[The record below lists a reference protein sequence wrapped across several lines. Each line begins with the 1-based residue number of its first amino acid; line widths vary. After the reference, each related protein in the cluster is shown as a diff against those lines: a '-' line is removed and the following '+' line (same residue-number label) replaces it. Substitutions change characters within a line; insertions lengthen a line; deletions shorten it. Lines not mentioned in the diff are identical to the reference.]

1 MKSRLVFSFKWKLI
15 IYSIAYLVYSFVT
28 WTFLFPF
35 KWVLQ
40 ISTYSSMDRFFILIG
55 VISIEI
61 ILFQIY
67 TDVQSY
73 KKTNK

>member
-1 MKSRLVFSFKWKLI
+1 
-15 IYSIAYLVYSFVT
+15 
-28 WTFLFPF
+28 
-35 KWVLQ
+35 
-40 ISTYSSMDRFFILIG
+40 MDRFFILIG